1 MKILFSIIAMLA
13 LWGNVQATDLKN
25 NNIQPDPQARL
36 AGEIFVFS
44 IVSHGSQYFNDE
56 WYLGDVTLRSGEVVE
71 DQMLKYNGYL
81 DELIWLNTSF
91 QNIKV
96 DKNLVAEFNI
106 SDPHTQ
112 ETFVFRNVLLNS
124 LSIGGSGHI
133 FAEQLYE
140 NDISLMTF
148 RRILKTG
155 ERTENRTKSVISRA
169 ILKPDP
175 VYFILMPDGNA
186 NILSNLSRRSFYRAF
201 PDHKDEIRSMFR
213 QNQLRL
219 RNERDLI
226 EAVKIIEKVVF

>member
-1 MKILFSIIAMLA
+1 MKILFLIIAGLT
-13 LWGNVQATDLKN
+13 LWGNAQATDLLK

-56 WYLGDVTLRSGEVVE
+56 WYYGDVTLQSGEVVE
-71 DQMLKYNGYL
+71 NQMLKYNGYL

-96 DKNLVAEFNI
+96 DKNLVAEF
-106 SDPHTQ
+106 SLRDPHSQ
-112 ETFVFRNVLLNS
+112 EILVFRNVLLKS
-124 LSIGGSGHI
+124 LSISGSGHI

-140 NDISLMTF
+140 NDISLMAF

-169 ILKPDP
+169 ILKADP

-186 NILSNLSRRSFYRAF
+186 NILTNLSRRSFYRAF
-201 PDHKDEIRSMFR
+201 PEHKEKIRSMFR

-226 EAVKIIEKVVF
+226 EAVKFIEKEIL